1 MECKSCGASE
11 EQKHLQTCPTCRKP
25 VCADCLYT
33 VQGKGFCSAGCGMW
47 FFHGESD
54 DEEDFEE
61 SSEHD

>member
-1 MECKSCGASE
+1 
-11 EQKHLQTCPTCRKP
+11 
-25 VCADCLYT
+25 